1 MNYKMLLPDYRAR
14 YLSIFKIIGNK
25 FKRKNEEFLD
35 IGCGEA
41 DFHINYVNFFSRGN
55 GVDINKNDIKF
66 ARKLNKQLPIQYE
79 SSSYEK
85 LCEKKKYGCIICTE
99 VIEHVNNPKKIIK
112 KTSALLKNNGIAI
125 FTFPRYDFPFFYDP
139 INYILNKFNLRLPI
153 GAYSFGHN
161 KLIKDNDFAKW
172 VSAEGLEI
180 IDKENLGGPLIS
192 ILQIYWVGL
201 IQKLIKAN
209 QQNNSKNI
217 KKKFL
222 RPTSEISIFTKF
234 TDFIVQLDKGITT
247 KNSRT
252 IGALYILRKQN

>member
-1 MNYKMLLPDYRAR
+1 MLLPDYRAR
-14 YLSIFKIIGNK
+14 YLSIFKIIEKK
-25 FKRKNEEFLD
+25 FKIKNEEFLD

-41 DFHINYVNFFSRGN
+41 DFHITYVKYFSKGN
-55 GVDINKNDIKF
+55 GIDINKNDIKF
-66 ARKLNKQLPIQYE
+66 ARKLNKQLPIQYK

-85 LCEKKKYGCIICTE
+85 ICEKKKYGCIVCTE

-112 KTSALLKNNGIAI
+112 KTSSLLKNNGIAI
-125 FTFPRYDFPFFYDP
+125 FTFPRYEFPFLYDP
-139 INYILNKFNLRLPI
+139 INYILNKFNLQLPI

-161 KLIKDNDFAKW
+161 KLIKDKDFVNW

-217 KKKFL
+217 KKKNFL
-222 RPTSEISIFTKF
+222 RPTSKISIFTKL
-234 TDFIVQLDKGITT
+234 TDFIVQLDKKITT

-252 IGALYILRKQN
+252 IGALYILRKSN

>member
-1 MNYKMLLPDYRAR
+1 M
-14 YLSIFKIIGNK
+14 
-25 FKRKNEEFLD
+25 
-35 IGCGEA
+35 
-41 DFHINYVNFFSRGN
+41 
-55 GVDINKNDIKF
+55 NKNDQK
-66 ARKLNKQLPIQYE
+66 N
-79 SSSYEK
+79 
-85 LCEKKKYGCIICTE
+85 
-99 VIEHVNNPKKIIK
+99 IE
-112 KTSALLKNNGIAI
+112 
-125 FTFPRYDFPFFYDP
+125 
-139 INYILNKFNLRLPI
+139 
-153 GAYSFGHN
+153 YSFGHN
-161 KLIKDNDFAKW
+161 KLINDNDFAKW